1 MDIEIISPEAI
12 IFKGSAKSVKL
23 PGESGGFE
31 ILNNHAAIVSN
42 LKKGVIIIKD
52 ENNSEHKFEINSGV
66 VEMKTNTI
74 SILAN

>member
-1 MDIEIISPEAI
+1 MDIEIISPEEI
-12 IFKGSAKSVKL
+12 IFKGNAKSVKL

-42 LKKGVIIIKD
+42 LKKGVIIVKD
-52 ENNSEHKFEINSGV
+52 E
-66 VEMKTNTI
+66 

>member
-12 IFKGSAKSVKL
+12 IFKGNAKSVKL

-42 LKKGVIIIKD
+42 LKNGVIIVKD
-52 ENNSEHKFEINSGV
+52 EKNFEHKFEINSGV
-66 VEMKTNTI
+66 VEMKNNTI